1 MDGIASMAASNSRRE
16 SKITSEQDYLV
27 LQLETTVYTN
37 IGRCITVYNLYAML

>member
-37 IGRCITVYNLYAML
+37 IGRFIVYYMS